1 MIGWLTEWHRQREL
15 KKYFKV
21 RFFRERHEIYLRIV
35 AFIETAGDKTLAG
48 VTLYSLLFEVPNSL
62 QVDMRLT
69 SRMLQALRAD
79 GLIEATTVPAPTDPR
94 WMAALHARYRLTRQG
109 TWFLDEWWVKR
120 TLQGILGSGPNPA
133 PFIIVSEP

>member
-1 MIGWLTEWHRQREL
+1 MIGWLAEWHRQREL

-35 AFIETAGDKTLAG
+35 AFIGTVSESPLAG
-48 VTLYSLLFEVPNSL
+48 VTLYDLLFEASTSL

-69 SRMLQALRAD
+69 ARMLQALRAD

-109 TWFLDEWWVKR
+109 IWFLEEWWVRR
-120 TLQGILGSGPNPA
+120 TLRRILGSGPDPA
-133 PFIIVSEP
+133 PSVTFSDS